1 MKEMDSHDYKITHIT
16 ISNCT
21 TELLNFNFQK
31 RTEIF
36 MYSQL
41 LYALIIDYLS
51 KTVNTF
57 LGLFL
62 LFFGTFFN
70 LVRFNTFPFYKHI
83 IFINVAMKTPIKKP
97 TITSAIVCPSTTR
110 NFFNFVPSTLFLSS
124 IILFSNFP
132 CSPTEK
138 RTFVAS

>member
-62 LFFGTFFN
+62 LF
-70 LVRFNTFPFYKHI
+70 LE
-83 IFINVAMKTPIKKP
+83 
-97 TITSAIVCPSTTR
+97 
-110 NFFNFVPSTLFLSS
+110 LSL
-124 IILFSNFP
+124 I
-132 CSPTEK
+132 
-138 RTFVAS
+138 

>member
-1 MKEMDSHDYKITHIT
+1 MKEMDSHDHKIIHIT

-57 LGLFL
+57 LGLFY
-62 LFFGTFFN
+62 FFW
-70 LVRFNTFPFYKHI
+70 
-83 IFINVAMKTPIKKP
+83 
-97 TITSAIVCPSTTR
+97 
-110 NFFNFVPSTLFLSS
+110 NFL
-124 IILFSNFP
+124 
-132 CSPTEK
+132 
-138 RTFVAS
+138 